1 MKTSQDYIEELL
13 PVYYCL
19 IDKDQCAKADALV
32 LQALRE
38 KHFTLEEA
46 RANFELC
53 ISPSYNTRYQW
64 EEEARLDREQ
74 AEAKLEK
81 YRQACIRDGEPISP
95 KMTAAFFYNHPAN
108 TGRGGGLC

>member
-13 PVYYCL
+13 PVYYRL
-19 IDKDQCAKADALV
+19 VDKDQCAKADALV

-38 KHFTLEEA
+38 KRFTLEEA

-74 AEAKLEK
+74 AEKQLADFQEGCKK
-81 YRQACIRDGEPISP
+81 AGESIPDDV
-95 KMTAAFFYNHPAN
+95 TVDFFYEHPAN
-108 TGRGGGLC
+108 RGCGGLC